1 VTVSAILGRYARS
14 LAEVVFEQKLEQEV
28 TEDLRTYGAVF
39 GEVPGLV
46 EALDSPGIPRR
57 TKERL
62 LENLLEIHPV
72 HPVTHNFLRVLLD
85 NGRIRH
91 YRQIH
96 EIFQDLVDE
105 HLGVVRAQVRS
116 AAPLDA
122 ADLEAI
128 RDRLSA
134 MTGKTVQLVAE
145 TDAGLLGGVVV
156 QIGDTVYDGS
166 IRTRLDKM
174 GRRLAGA

>member
-1 VTVSAILGRYARS
+1 MI
-14 LAEVVFEQKLEQEV
+14 
-28 TEDLRTYGAVF
+28 
-39 GEVPGLV
+39 
-46 EALDSPGIPRR
+46 
-57 TKERL
+57 RL
-62 LENLLEIHPV
+62 L
-72 HPVTHNFLRVLLD
+72 VLL
-85 NGRIRH
+85 R
-91 YRQIH
+91 
-96 EIFQDLVDE
+96 LVIGPNLQRRFRTLVTL
-105 HLGVVRAQVRS
+105 LGIGISVSLVAWNLRGFDVVRAQVRS